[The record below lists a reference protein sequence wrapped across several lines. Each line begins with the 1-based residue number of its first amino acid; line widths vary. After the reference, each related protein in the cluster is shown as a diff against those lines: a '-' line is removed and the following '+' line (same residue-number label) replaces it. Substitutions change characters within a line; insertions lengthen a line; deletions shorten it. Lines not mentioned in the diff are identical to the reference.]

1 MEQDKGYYAS
11 PPPQY
16 PQQAAYG
23 QPAYGQ
29 APGYPPQQQPGYPP
43 QQPYGQQPYPQQQ
56 PGGYYG
62 QPSPQ
67 QPIIIQQTHQPAH
80 NNNSKS
86 DDLCFGCLRHTHTTS
101 VAGVGLV
108 AVHQRNCS
116 LLSTIVILP
125 LVPACAAVSRVSAK

>member
-1 MEQDKGYYAS
+1 MEQDKGYYSS

-29 APGYPPQQQPGYPP
+29 PAYGQAPGYP
-43 QQPYGQQPYPQQQ
+43 PQQQ

-86 DDLCFGCLRHTHTTS
+86 DDLCFGWY
-101 VAGVGLV
+101 
-108 AVHQRNCS
+108 
-116 LLSTIVILP
+116 
-125 LVPACAAVSRVSAK
+125 VPS

>member
-29 APGYPPQQQPGYPP
+29 PAYGQAPGYPPQQQPYP
-43 QQPYGQQPYPQQQ
+43 QQPYGQQPYPPQQQ

-62 QPSPQ
+62 QPSP

-80 NNNSKS
+80 NNNKS
-86 DDLCFGCLRHTHTTS
+86 DDLCFGCALG
-101 VAGVGLV
+101 ACLCCCLEGL
-108 AVHQRNCS
+108 C
-116 LLSTIVILP
+116 
-125 LVPACAAVSRVSAK
+125 